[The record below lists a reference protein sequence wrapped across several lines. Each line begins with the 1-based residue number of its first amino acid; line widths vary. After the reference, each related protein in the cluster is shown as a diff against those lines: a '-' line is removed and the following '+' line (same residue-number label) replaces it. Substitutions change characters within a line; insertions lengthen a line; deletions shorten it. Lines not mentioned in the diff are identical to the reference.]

1 MYRLKHE
8 REATHNSPFWVDES
22 GYSRRISGATMT
34 LPAGTLTS
42 IPVRLV
48 VVHDEL
54 DLPVAALRIKV
65 GGGLAGHNGL
75 RSIKQHL
82 HTDEFLRVRIGVGK
96 PPSKERG
103 ANHVLSPVSKRDREE
118 MAVTIERAADAV
130 ETILRDG
137 VDAAM
142 NTFNTTP

>member
-1 MYRLKHE
+1 M
-8 REATHNSPFWVDES
+8 NDS
-22 GYSRRISGATMT
+22 GQAVA
-34 LPAGTLTS
+34 P
-42 IPVRLV
+42 LV
-48 VVHDEL
+48 KKFDVMPEQLVIVHDEL
-54 DLPVAALRIKV
+54 DLPPAALRVKV